1 VTSSDRRGAPG
12 AASQGRPFRGGT
24 ILGAE
29 RNDPVAI
36 VAYDPLW
43 PGRFE
48 TWRERLA
55 RTIGSP
61 ALRIEHIG
69 STAVPGLA
77 AKPVVDIQVSVPDVA
92 DEDSYVPAI
101 ESVGFGLRYRNEGLG
116 WRYFRPPPGLP
127 REAQVH
133 VCSVDSE
140 SERLHLLFRDYLRA
154 HPAEA
159 DAYAAAKR
167 VAAAR
172 HRDDRIAYTDAKDA
186 FIHPALRRAEAWA
199 GETGWS
205 VETTASTPPASPR
218 PTLLP
223 APGPTLRRSRRHEG

>member
-1 VTSSDRRGAPG
+1 VTSSDRSPAPG
-12 AASQGRPFRGGT
+12 EAGQGRPFRGGT

-36 VAYDPLW
+36 VAYDPIW
-43 PGRFE
+43 PSRYG

-55 RTIGSP
+55 GVMGST
-61 ALRIEHIG
+61 AIAIEHIG

-77 AKPVVDIQVSVPDVA
+77 AKPVVDIQISVPDVA
-92 DEDSYVPAI
+92 DEGSYVPAI

-133 VCSVDSE
+133 VCSVGSE

-159 DAYAAAKR
+159 DAYAVAKR
-167 VAAAR
+167 AAAAR
-172 HRDDRIAYTDAKDA
+172 HREDRIAYTDAKDA

-199 GETGWS
+199 SETDWS
-205 VETTASTPPASPR
+205 VEMSVSTPPDR
-218 PTLLP
+218 PV
-223 APGPTLRRSRRHEG
+223 

>member
-1 VTSSDRRGAPG
+1 VTSSDRRPAPDE
-12 AASQGRPFRGGT
+12 ARQGRPFRGGT

-43 PGRFE
+43 QSRYAA
-48 TWRERLA
+48 WRERLA
-55 RTIGSP
+55 R
-61 ALRIEHIG
+61 ALGRSAVRIEHIG
-69 STAVPGLA
+69 STAVPDLA
-77 AKPVVDIQVSVPDVA
+77 AKPVVDIQVSVSDVA
-92 DEDSYVPAI
+92 DEDSYVQAV
-101 ESVGFGLRYRNEGLG
+101 ESVGFALRYRHEGLG

-133 VCSVDSE
+133 VCSVGSD

-167 VAAAR
+167 AAAAR
-172 HRDDRIAYTDAKDA
+172 HPHDRIAYTDAKDA
-186 FIHPALRRAEAWA
+186 FIHPALQRAEAWA
-199 GETGWS
+199 DETGWS
-205 VETTASTPPASPR
+205 IGTSAETPRRSPR
-218 PTLLP
+218 LP
-223 APGPTLRRSRRHEG
+223 LRRPRRPDG

>member
-1 VTSSDRRGAPG
+1 VTSSDRSRTFGVAG
-12 AASQGRPFRGGT
+12 EGRPFRGGT

-43 PGRFE
+43 PSRYAA
-48 TWRERLA
+48 WRDRLA
-55 RTIGSP
+55 RALGSS
-61 ALRIEHIG
+61 AVRIEHIG

-77 AKPVVDIQVSVPDVA
+77 AKPVVDIQVSVSDVA
-92 DEDSYVPAI
+92 DEDSYVRAI

-116 WRYFRPPPGLP
+116 WRYFRPPPGVP

-133 VCSVDSE
+133 VCSLGSE

-159 DAYAAAKR
+159 DAYAAAKH

-172 HRDDRIAYTDAKDA
+172 HREDRIAYTDAKDA

-199 GETGWS
+199 SETAWS
-205 VETTASTPPASPR
+205 VERSPSKPLGSPR
-218 PTLLP
+218 SS
-223 APGPTLRRSRRHEG
+223 LRRSRRPGG